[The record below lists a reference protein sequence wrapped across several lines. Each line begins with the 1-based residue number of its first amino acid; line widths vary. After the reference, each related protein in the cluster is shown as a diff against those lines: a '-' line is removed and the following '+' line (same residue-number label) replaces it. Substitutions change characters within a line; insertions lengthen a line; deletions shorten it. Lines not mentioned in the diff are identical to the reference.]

1 MLEEDKINLE
11 VNLDEDDGD
20 TLTPSDIPNLA
31 AEPKPTV
38 EEIEAA
44 EPQVV
49 EDPKPVVEMV
59 GEDPGISEEEFEKV
73 LTQSQVNEI
82 VGRTRS
88 EAKEKALREIYDRYG
103 VNGDDELN
111 GIFGKGQA
119 YDALN
124 DEHLRQG
131 SQVKELLAENALL
144 KTGISENRWADA
156 KAILTSKGL
165 EINQDNIMSELQ
177 THPEWKGT
185 NPEAPAQKV
194 LTPEMAENMVEKT
207 TDLKVEEPSVIRKM
221 GIETPEKVR
230 DTSEEDAFKKLF
242 GLN

>member
-1 MLEEDKINLE
+1 MKSQPTEWGSI
-11 VNLDEDDGD
+11 
-20 TLTPSDIPNLA
+20 LA
-31 AEPKPTV
+31 
-38 EEIEAA
+38 
-44 EPQVV
+44 
-49 EDPKPVVEMV
+49 
-59 GEDPGISEEEFEKV
+59 
-73 LTQSQVNEI
+73 
-82 VGRTRS
+82 
-88 EAKEKALREIYDRYG
+88 
-103 VNGDDELN
+103 N

-194 LTPEMAENMVEKT
+194 LTPDMAENMVERT

-221 GIETPEKVR
+221 GIESPEKVR

-242 GLN
+242 GLK

>member
-20 TLTPSDIPNLA
+20 TLTPSDIPNLS

-59 GEDPGISEEEFEKV
+59 GEDPEISEEEFEKV

-185 NPEAPAQKV
+185 NPESPAQKV
-194 LTPEMAENMVEKT
+194 LTPEMAENMVERT